1 MCHWTVIKL
10 CKNHLALLYMHS
22 PGLKTDFES
31 QILKC
36 TIFGMFPSFQ
46 LAKLNKL
53 FFPVDTFI
61 KENTTIANL
70 HSN

>member
-1 MCHWTVIKL
+1 
-10 CKNHLALLYMHS
+10 
-22 PGLKTDFES
+22 
-31 QILKC
+31 
-36 TIFGMFPSFQ
+36 MFPSFQ

-70 HSN
+70 HSNWLEFFIKFSTYMSDLSVHLHKRKLLSVN